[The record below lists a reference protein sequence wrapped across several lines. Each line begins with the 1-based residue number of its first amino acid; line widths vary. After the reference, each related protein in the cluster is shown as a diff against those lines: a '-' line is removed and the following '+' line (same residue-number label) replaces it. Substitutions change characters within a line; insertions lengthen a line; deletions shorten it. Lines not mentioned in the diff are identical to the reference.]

1 MTEGKKDAGT
11 MKTDR
16 KKKIKKRN
24 KKKTGIAA
32 VLAVMAGS
40 FLLWGCKT
48 APERVSGDTDS
59 VSEAWEESGK
69 ATGES
74 AADGA
79 VDFMALQEQNPD
91 IFAWLYVPGTDIDA
105 PVLQSHITD
114 DYYKTH
120 MADGKEGE
128 AGALYTEM
136 ANLMNLCDFNTVIH
150 GKDDGEADLF
160 YDLHQFENPDFFR
173 EHSRFFIYLPGNVLT
188 YEIVM
193 AYYDEGSDIL
203 RRYDYTTYEGCESLI
218 RQMQE
223 TRDMNKCVREGWE
236 ELTPYHYLVTLNGSV
251 REEKQT
257 QYVVI
262 GVLTGDAAGTIS
274 RVILE

>member
-11 MKTDR
+11 MKTN
-16 KKKIKKRN
+16 KNIKYFIN
-24 KKKTGIAA
+24 KMKTGFNAA
-32 VLAVMAGS
+32 LAVTAACL
-40 FLLWGCKT
+40 LLWGCG
-48 APERVSGDTDS
+48 APQHQ
-59 VSEAWEESGK
+59 EASPNGEM
-69 ATGES
+69 TGQGEAASES
-74 AADGA
+74 AADGT
-79 VDFMALQEQNPD
+79 VDFAALQEQNPD
-91 IFAWLYVPGTDIDA
+91 IFAWLYIPGTDIDA

-120 MADGKEGE
+120 TADGKEGSM
-128 AGALYTEM
+128 GALYTEM
-136 ANLMNLCDFNTVIH
+136 ANLMNLCDFNTIIH
-150 GKDDGEADLF
+150 GKDRGEGDLF

-173 EHSRFFIYLPGNVLT
+173 EHSRFYIYLPGNVLT

-218 RQMQE
+218 RQIQE

-251 REEKQT
+251 KEEEQT

>member
-1 MTEGKKDAGT
+1 MTQGKKDAGT
-11 MKTDR
+11 MKTDNQC
-16 KKKIKKRN
+16 KMNQIKIR
-24 KKKTGIAA
+24 IAGA
-32 VLAVMAGS
+32 LFAVMAGS
-40 FLLWGCKT
+40 FLLWGCK
-48 APERVSGDTDS
+48 AVPDRVSGDTDS
-59 VSEAWEESGK
+59 ASGDGEETAGDG
-69 ATGES
+69 ALES
-74 AADGA
+74 AADGT
-79 VDFMALQEQNPD
+79 VDFAALQEQNPD

-120 MADGKEGE
+120 TADGKEGSM
-128 AGALYTEM
+128 GALYTEM
-136 ANLMNLCDFNTVIH
+136 ANLMNLCDFNTIIH
-150 GKDDGEADLF
+150 GKDRGEGDLF
-160 YDLHQFENPDFFR
+160 YDLHQFENPDYFR
-173 EHSRFFIYLPGNVLT
+173 EHSRFYIYLPGNVLT

-251 REEKQT
+251 KEEEQT